1 MSTSLRSF
9 FRAGIKWNLF
19 FLFLVIFTVFFIPFF
34 PVTMHRELFNASFT
48 LIFLIG
54 YLTSDRRHPYF
65 IPVAVSAVVL
75 VWISAYLKM
84 KMLFGISSSLNILFF
99 TTVIISM
106 IRHLT
111 QSTSVN
117 VRIITESIITY
128 LLVGLIYSMV
138 IGLIDLND
146 PHAFSFPHASTS
158 ELTYEVHLSTYIYFT
173 FVTLT
178 TTGYGD
184 IVPLEPYSRSI
195 TTLIAITGQMYI
207 AIIISVLVGKYATQ
221 ARVEKSEE

>member
-1 MSTSLRSF
+1 
-9 FRAGIKWNLF
+9 
-19 FLFLVIFTVFFIPFF
+19 
-34 PVTMHRELFNASFT
+34 
-48 LIFLIG
+48 
-54 YLTSDRRHPYF
+54 
-65 IPVAVSAVVL
+65 
-75 VWISAYLKM
+75 M

-138 IGLIDLND
+138 IGLIDLYD
-146 PHAFSFPHASTS
+146 PYAFSFPHASTS

-207 AIIISVLVGKYATQ
+207 AIIISMLVGKYITQ